1 MVIGFGEFFRYT
13 LLVYTF
19 GNRRGIQINKSESR
33 IQSEIILEVNKRG
46 HRLWR
51 ANAGR
56 IQDARTGTWIKLLP
70 KGFSDTF
77 GIRSDGKAIFI
88 EIKNDKGKL
97 RPEQIKFRDAVLNFP
112 VIFGVARSAEQAIEI
127 IENGAKYYE

>member
-1 MVIGFGEFFRYT
+1 MQ
-13 LLVYTF
+13 VYTF
-19 GNRRGIQINKSESR
+19 GIHLRKLEGIQINKSESR

-56 IQDARTGTWIKLLP
+56 IQDARTGAWIKLLP

-77 GIRSDGKAIFI
+77 GVRSDGKAIFI

-112 VIFGVARSAEQAIEI
+112 VIYGVARSAEQAIEI
-127 IENGAKYYE
+127 IECGGKYYE